1 MEKVFLKSL
10 LILTFISII
19 SGCVDYK
26 LVKKRALHN
35 QEVEYVPAQGSNWF
49 ASKDIEERSGKITFN
64 MATLSNYLN
73 TKNEPFSST
82 SNLVFLY
89 TQAPNDNSVL
99 LSVTRGLA
107 ECPETDCEVTFK
119 FDEEKPIKVKM
130 FVLDDFDGHSFK
142 IRNAKDRDTIVEL
155 VKKSK
160 QLKVDIP
167 LMNNGVKTAQF
178 DVSNFN
184 YVFERFLKE
193 NNS

>member
-1 MEKVFLKSL
+1 
-10 LILTFISII
+10 
-19 SGCVDYK
+19 
-26 LVKKRALHN
+26 
-35 QEVEYVPAQGSNWF
+35 
-49 ASKDIEERSGKITFN
+49 

-142 IRNAKDRDTIVEL
+142 IRNAKDRDTIVESL
-155 VKKSK
+155 RKA
-160 QLKVDIP
+160 
-167 LMNNGVKTAQF
+167 NN
-178 DVSNFN
+178 
-184 YVFERFLKE
+184 
-193 NNS
+193 

>member
-1 MEKVFLKSL
+1 
-10 LILTFISII
+10 
-19 SGCVDYK
+19 
-26 LVKKRALHN
+26 
-35 QEVEYVPAQGSNWF
+35 
-49 ASKDIEERSGKITFN
+49 

-160 QLKVDIP
+160 QLKVNIP